1 MVSLDE
7 YLSRHPADAPYL
19 LKIDIDGYEMNVL
32 RGAGYLKV
40 ALVGLESRDTP

>member
-1 MVSLDE
+1 V
-7 YLSRHPADAPYL
+7 
-19 LKIDIDGYEMNVL
+19 MNVL

>member
-1 MVSLDE
+1 L
-7 YLSRHPADAPYL
+7 RADRAVPYG
-19 LKIDIDGYEMNVL
+19 DVMQVMNVL